1 MTKTQF
7 NALLDSKKDKK
18 KNKFGA
24 QKTEYN
30 GRVFDS
36 KKEARRAFELE
47 AMRRA
52 GEVVKIDYQPRY
64 DIIVNGKNIGYY
76 KADFRVTYSDGRIE
90 IEDVKGLKK
99 GSAYSVFRIKKK
111 LVEALYDVKIVEI

>member
-52 GEVVKIDYQPRY
+52 GEIKKIEYQPKY
-64 DIIVNGKNIGYY
+64 EIVVNGKKIGNYF
-76 KADFRVTYSDGRIE
+76 ADFRITYADGHVE

-111 LVEALYDVKIVEI
+111 LVEALYNVKIVEI